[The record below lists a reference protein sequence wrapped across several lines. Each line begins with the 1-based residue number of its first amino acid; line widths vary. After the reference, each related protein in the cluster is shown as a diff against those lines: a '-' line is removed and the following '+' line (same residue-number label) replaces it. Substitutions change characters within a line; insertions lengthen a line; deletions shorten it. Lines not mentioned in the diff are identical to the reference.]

1 MGPFGVYIRIPEV
14 AELDNSVHIQL
25 RSLHEVEHKRRGIQR
40 RQPDPAAEGFESF
53 LAPWGVN
60 DVPVN
65 SWRTAK
71 QS

>member
-1 MGPFGVYIRIPEV
+1 MGPFGVSIRNPEV
-14 AELDNSVHIQL
+14 AEPDNSVHIQL
-25 RSLHEVEHKRRGIQR
+25 GSLHEVEHERRGIQ

-65 SWRTAK
+65 SWWTAK